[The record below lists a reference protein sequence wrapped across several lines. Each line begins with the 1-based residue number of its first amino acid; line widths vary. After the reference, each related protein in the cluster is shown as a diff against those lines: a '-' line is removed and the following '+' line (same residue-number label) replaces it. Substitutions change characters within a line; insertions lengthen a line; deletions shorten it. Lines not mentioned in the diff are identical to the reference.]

1 MAGILDSKER
11 IMDLVVTP
19 EGKRQINGGRFIMEY
34 ATLTDV
40 GAFYSGEMQPDGSEV
55 ADDAGARIHFEA
67 AVRYQDV
74 VVPELEDGIVMRPL
88 RTSDVTLSGQSFL
101 SGSFHVDAV
110 TYQNV
115 LTGSTLLVE
124 SERALRGIGT
134 NFRDL
139 RILATED
146 PFSDD
151 SGFELVPKQMQ
162 FKLGSTWN
170 KADAEGMMDLEEAP
184 SVFADKHF
192 THLPN
197 FDFLPP
203 INLERDADGDA
214 VPLADYPSFAGTQRS
229 YGWGD
234 VQRDLRNKQRYELG
248 FERTSRDNNLMSQV
262 FEVGPSGVQKLTIVD
277 FGEFD
282 DGNIETKPSRVFFIG
297 RMLRDSNGTETFVK
311 IFTVIAE

>member
-11 IMDLVVTP
+11 IIDLVVTP
-19 EGKRQINGGRFIMEY
+19 EGRRQMNGGRFVMEY

-40 GAFYSGEMQPDGSEV
+40 GSFYSGDPQPDGSEV

-67 AVRYQDV
+67 VTRYQDV

-88 RTSDVTLSGQSFL
+88 RTSDVTLSGRSFL
-101 SGSFHVDAV
+101 SGSSHDAAL

-115 LTGSTLLVE
+115 LTGSALLEE

-139 RILATED
+139 RVLATED
-146 PFSDD
+146 PFSDNE
-151 SGFELVPKQMQ
+151 GFRVTPNEIE
-162 FKLGSTWN
+162 FNRGSTWN
-170 KADAEGMMDLEEAP
+170 RAGESGILDLEEAP

-197 FDFLPP
+197 FQYLPP
-203 INLERDADGDA
+203 VNVARDTEGNAI
-214 VPLADYPSFAGTQRS
+214 PLADYPSFLPPNAS
-229 YGWGD
+229 YGWAEI
-234 VQRDLRNKQRYELG
+234 QRDLIGRQSSTVG
-248 FERTSRDNNLMSQV
+248 FPNTSRDNNLMGQA
-262 FEVGPSGVQKLTIVD
+262 FEVGPSGVEKLTVVD

-282 DGNIETKPSRVFFIG
+282 DDDISTRPSRVFFVG
-297 RMLRDSNGTETFVK
+297 KMLRDASGTETFVK
-311 IFTVIAE
+311 IFTLIAE